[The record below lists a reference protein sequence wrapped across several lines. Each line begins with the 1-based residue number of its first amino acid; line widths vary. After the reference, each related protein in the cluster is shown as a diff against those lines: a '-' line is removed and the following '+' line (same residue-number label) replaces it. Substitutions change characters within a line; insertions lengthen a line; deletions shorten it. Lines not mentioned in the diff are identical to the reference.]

1 VKPALRL
8 SRQLPVEPWNI
19 VAKIALE
26 TEREWEP
33 AVLRIVFDEGPTSA
47 ARLAE
52 HLLSGRR
59 AVAERLLRACAGL
72 GLLQERSDH
81 TFELTES
88 GRSSV
93 ESGAIFVPE
102 HGTWT
107 LWFARDRLLPSPV
120 LALEPYQEPTTFDD
134 QQRSKRG
141 ERPRKFIQL
150 PDAVREIES
159 QILPVLHG
167 RYPRARFDELG
178 PQAEHGVVGET
189 RLTMEVEL
197 APDRTTATIR
207 GELRGQAITLGIAEP
222 DLRHK
227 DAWSAVLTAAGV
239 LNNWD
244 AEHDVLRVSFDDTTV
259 QERASFRRD
268 LAVRRP
274 SLGAWGTFDD
284 TVIPRVPLAP
294 RTPADAEAWARW
306 RLVQA
311 VQDTA
316 TRDRF
321 AVWAKNAVEPFGA
334 PAPTTPTR
342 ATLAAHVRG
351 DARPEPIYWR
361 LQAAEDWN
369 L

>member
-1 VKPALRL
+1 M
-8 SRQLPVEPWNI
+8 
-19 VAKIALE
+19 
-26 TEREWEP
+26 
-33 AVLRIVFDEGPTSA
+33 
-47 ARLAE
+47 
-52 HLLSGRR
+52 
-59 AVAERLLRACAGL
+59 
-72 GLLQERSDH
+72 
-81 TFELTES
+81 
-88 GRSSV
+88 
-93 ESGAIFVPE
+93 ESGAIFKSPS

-107 LWFARDRLLPSPV
+107 LWFASRQPLRSSLCSRSNWPH
-120 LALEPYQEPTTFDD
+120 QEPSTFDFD

-141 ERPRKFIQL
+141 ERPRKFMQL
-150 PDAVREIES
+150 PDVVREIES

-167 RYPRARFDELG
+167 RYPRARFDELR
-178 PQAEHGVVGET
+178 PQAESGAMGET

-207 GELRGQAITLGIAEP
+207 GKLRAQAITLGIAEP
-222 DLRHK
+222 GLRYE

-239 LNNWD
+239 LNDWD
-244 AEHDVLRVSFDDTTV
+244 ADHNVLRISFDDTTV

-268 LAVRRP
+268 LAVTRP
-274 SLGAWGTFDD
+274 SLREWGTFDD
-284 TVIPRVPLAP
+284 TVIPSVPLAP
-294 RTPADAEAWARW
+294 RTPADAAAWARW

-321 AVWAKNAVEPFGA
+321 AAWAQNAVEPFGE

-342 ATLAAHVRG
+342 ATLAAQLRG

-369 L
+369 LRGPPQSPRARSPRSTRR